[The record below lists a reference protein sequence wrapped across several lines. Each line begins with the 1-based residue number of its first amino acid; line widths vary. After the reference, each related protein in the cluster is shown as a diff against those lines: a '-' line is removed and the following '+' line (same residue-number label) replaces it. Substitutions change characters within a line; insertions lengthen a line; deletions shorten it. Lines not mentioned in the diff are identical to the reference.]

1 MRIGLIIN
9 PAANAGR
16 GAKAGLQVQELLLD
30 AGLAVLNL
38 SANTLEQARENGHR
52 AIASKLIDGLIVVG
66 GDGMVH
72 LATNLCA
79 QTEVP
84 FGLVAAGTGN
94 DAART
99 LGLPVA
105 NVPAAVR
112 AILDNL
118 EKPRA
123 IDAVRATSTAGE
135 FWFLGSIS
143 AGFDALVASRANKMR
158 WPKGPARYTVA
169 MLLELAKFKP
179 IKFDAV
185 IDGKSRKFEAM
196 LCAVCNTKGF
206 GGGLLAVPDASIDD
220 GQFDLFIV
228 HGISRLELIRMY
240 PKAFK
245 GLHVGHPAVEILRA
259 KDVSLASGDMPAYAD
274 GESVGRAPITAK
286 IVPGALRVFAAN

>member
-94 DAART
+94 DAASVIAEADRRDFRT
-99 LGLPVA
+99 APTAEQLEILRQGDEYDTLD
-105 NVPAAVR
+105 VP
-112 AILDNL
+112 
-118 EKPRA
+118 
-123 IDAVRATSTAGE
+123 
-135 FWFLGSIS
+135 
-143 AGFDALVASRANKMR
+143 
-158 WPKGPARYTVA
+158 TVA
-169 MLLELAKFKP
+169 MVGDFPL
-179 IKFDAV
+179 
-185 IDGKSRKFEAM
+185 
-196 LCAVCNTKGF
+196 
-206 GGGLLAVPDASIDD
+206 GLL
-220 GQFDLFIV
+220 
-228 HGISRLELIRMY
+228 
-240 PKAFK
+240 
-245 GLHVGHPAVEILRA
+245 
-259 KDVSLASGDMPAYAD
+259 
-274 GESVGRAPITAK
+274 
-286 IVPGALRVFAAN
+286 